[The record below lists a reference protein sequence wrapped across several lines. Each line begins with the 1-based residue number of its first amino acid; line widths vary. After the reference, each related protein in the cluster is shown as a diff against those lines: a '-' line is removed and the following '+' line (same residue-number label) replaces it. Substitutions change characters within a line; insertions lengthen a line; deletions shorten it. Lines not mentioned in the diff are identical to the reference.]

1 MQNIELFFSENSI
14 LEGEHM
20 KVDSIKTIAVLGAGT
35 MGHGIAELAA
45 LAGYNVH
52 LYDIKDEFV
61 QKGLQQIKWSLDKLV
76 EKGRLGTSQAQSAV
90 ERISLFTNV
99 EQAVKAADFV
109 IEAAPENLKLKHEL
123 FTQIEKAAPQHAV
136 LATNTSSLPITDI
149 AKATKDPN
157 RVVGMHYFNP
167 PMLML
172 LVEVVRGQQTS
183 DETVEVTVE
192 LSKKLGKTPV
202 VCRKDTRGFITSAIF
217 EGFVGEPMW
226 IASRARTSFKSIDAV
241 MKYKEGFPMGPFELA
256 DLTGLD
262 IGYNVRR
269 EAGFPNP
276 PVLEEKVKANQLG
289 RKTKKGFYDYN
300 AVGVDYGPD
309 DAKDFDPLPI
319 YAMMANIGARLV
331 EQGVAPPADIDLA
344 MQLGGGFPKG
354 PITKADE
361 IGLDKILR
369 ALDDLKAKYKDDRYE
384 APKILREMV
393 ATGKLGLKSGE
404 GFYKYGKEAKEYK
417 AIKIEIAKEA
427 QIGWLILNRPGRL
440 NAINND
446 TRLELPRA
454 LQELYENPDVRVII
468 IRGAG
473 DRAFSV
479 GADITE
485 FGGEIRP
492 HLVVELG
499 EFFNAPQKCPKPVI
513 AAIDGFALGGG
524 LELALA
530 CDFRIAT
537 RRSELGQP
545 EIHLGLIPGGGGTQR
560 LTRLIG
566 LSKAKELVMLGE
578 RISAE
583 RALELG
589 LIDQM
594 VENEN
599 FEQGIRAF
607 ALKLAGGPPVA
618 IRLAKQIMNAGAEA
632 PLEAA
637 LLMERAAFGILFSTE
652 DMMEGVNSF
661 LMKKKP
667 EFKGK

>member
-1 MQNIELFFSENSI
+1 
-14 LEGEHM
+14 M
-20 KVDSIKTIAVLGAGT
+20 KTDAIKTVAVLGAGT

-45 LAGYNVH
+45 LAGYDVH
-52 LYDIKDEFV
+52 LYDIKDELV
-61 QKGLQQIKWSLDKLV
+61 QKGFQQIKWSLDKLV
-76 EKGRLGTSQAQSAV
+76 EKGRLSAHQAQNAHEKIKS
-90 ERISLFTNV
+90 FTNL
-99 EQAVKAADFV
+99 EQAVKTADFV
-109 IEAAPENLKLKHEL
+109 IEAAPENLKLKHAL
-123 FTQIEKAAPQHAV
+123 FTQIEKAALPHAV

-149 AKATKDPN
+149 AAATQNPK

-167 PMLML
+167 PMLMP
-172 LVEVVRGQQTS
+172 LVEVVRGQETS
-183 DETVEVTVE
+183 DESVEITVE
-192 LSKKLGKTPV
+192 LSKRFGKTPV
-202 VCRKDTRGFITSAIF
+202 VCQKDTRGFITSAIF

-226 IASRARTSFKSIDAV
+226 IVSRETISIKKIDAV

-262 IGYNVRR
+262 IGYNVRK

-276 PVLEEKVKANQLG
+276 PVLEEKVRAGQLG

-300 AVGVDYGPD
+300 ATGVDYGPD

-319 YAMMANIGARLV
+319 YAMMTGIGARLL
-331 EQGVAPPADIDLA
+331 EQGVAPAKDIDLA
-344 MQLGGGFPKG
+344 MQLGGGFPQG
-354 PITKADE
+354 PMTRADQ
-361 IGLDKILR
+361 IGLDKILN
-369 ALDDLKAKYKDDRYE
+369 ALDAMKAKYKDERYE
-384 APKILREMV
+384 APQILREMV
-393 ATGKLGLKSGE
+393 AAGKRGVKSGE
-404 GFYKYGKEAKEYK
+404 GFYRYGKAAKEYK
-417 AIKIEIAKEA
+417 AIKIEIEKNAK
-427 QIGWLILNRPGRL
+427 IGWLILNRPGRM

-454 LQELYENPDVRVII
+454 LQELNEDQDVRVIV

-492 HLVVELG
+492 HWVVELG
-499 EFFNAPQKCPKPVI
+499 EFFSAPHHCHKPVI
-513 AAIDGFALGGG
+513 AALDGFCLGGG

-537 RRSELGQP
+537 RRCELGQP

-583 RALELG
+583 RALGLG
-589 LIDQM
+589 LIDHM
-594 VENEN
+594 VENEK
-599 FEQGIRAF
+599 FEQGVKAY
-607 ALKLAGGPPVA
+607 AEKLAGGPPIA
-618 IRLAKQIMNAGAEA
+618 IRLAKQIMNAGSES

-637 LLMERAAFGILFSTE
+637 LLMEREAFGILFATE

>member
-1 MQNIELFFSENSI
+1 MKIEL
-14 LEGEHM
+14 
-20 KVDSIKTIAVLGAGT
+20 VKTIAVLGAGT

-45 LAGYNVH
+45 LAGYRVH
-52 LYDIKDEFV
+52 LYDINEEFA

-76 EKGRLGTSQAQSAV
+76 EKGRLSANQSQNA
-90 ERISLFTNV
+90 ISQIATFTNLEKTV
-99 EQAVKAADFV
+99 NTADFV
-109 IEAAPENLKLKHEL
+109 IEAAPEKLKLKHEI
-123 FTQIEKAAPQHAV
+123 FATIEKAAPAHAV
-136 LATNTSSLPITDI
+136 LATNTSSLPITEI
-149 AKATKDPN
+149 AAIANEPG
-157 RVVGMHYFNP
+157 RVVGMHFFNP
-167 PMLML
+167 PMLMP
-172 LVEVVRGQQTS
+172 LVEVIKGQQTS
-183 DETVEVTVE
+183 DASVELTVA
-192 LSKKLGKTPV
+192 LSKKFGKTPV
-202 VCRKDTRGFITSAIF
+202 VCRKDTRGFITSAMF

-226 IASRARTSFKSIDAV
+226 IASRQKVNIKNIDAV

-256 DLTGLD
+256 DLMGLD
-262 IGYNVRR
+262 IGYNVRK

-276 PVLEEKVKANQLG
+276 PVLEEKVRSGHLG
-289 RKTKKGFYDYN
+289 RKTKRGFYDY
-300 AVGVDYGPD
+300 ASVGVDYGPD

-319 YAMMANIGARLV
+319 YAMMTNIGARLV

-354 PITKADE
+354 PMTKADE
-361 IGLDKILR
+361 IGLDKILQ
-369 ALDDLKAKYKDDRYE
+369 ALDAMHAANKEERYE
-384 APKILREMV
+384 APKILRELV
-393 ATGKLGLKSGE
+393 AAGKLGVASGE
-404 GFYKYGKEAKEYK
+404 GFYKHGKEAKEYK
-417 AIKIEIAKEA
+417 AIKIEIEKDSKIA
-427 QIGWLILNRPGRL
+427 WLILNRPGRL

-454 LQELYENPDVRVII
+454 LQELNENAEVRAIV

-485 FGGEIRP
+485 FGAEVRP
-492 HLVVELG
+492 HIVVELG
-499 EFFNAPQKCPKPVI
+499 EFFSAPQRCNKPII
-513 AAIDGFALGGG
+513 AAMDGFCLGGG

-537 RRSELGQP
+537 RRCELGQP

-583 RALELG
+583 RAFDLG
-589 LIDQM
+589 LIDRIT
-594 VENEN
+594 ENEA
-599 FEQGIRAF
+599 FVHDVRAF
-607 ALKLAGGPPVA
+607 AEKLAAGPPVA

-637 LLMERAAFGILFSTE
+637 LLMEREAFGILFATE
-652 DMMEGVNSF
+652 DMLEGVNSF

-667 EFKGK
+667 EFQGK

>member
-1 MQNIELFFSENSI
+1 MRIE
-14 LEGEHM
+14 
-20 KVDSIKTIAVLGAGT
+20 SIKTVAVLGAGT

-45 LAGYNVH
+45 LAGYQTH
-52 LYDIKDEFV
+52 LYDIQDEFV
-61 QKGLQQIKWSLDKLV
+61 RKGLQQIQWSLAKLV
-76 EKGRLGTSQAQSAV
+76 EKGRLSASQAQEAATK
-90 ERISLFTNV
+90 IKTFTSV
-99 EQAVKAADFV
+99 AQAVHAADFV

-123 FTQIEKAAPQHAV
+123 LATVEKNAPQHAI

-149 AKATKDPN
+149 AKAIKAQD

-167 PMLML
+167 PMLMP
-172 LVEVVRGQQTS
+172 LVEVVCGQQTS
-183 DETVEVTVE
+183 SETVEITVE
-192 LSKKLGKTPV
+192 LARKLGKTPV
-202 VCRKDTRGFITSAIF
+202 VCRKDTRGFITSAVF

-226 IASRARTSFKSIDAV
+226 IASREAISIKNVDAV

-262 IGYNVRR
+262 IGYNVRK

-276 PVLEEKVKANQLG
+276 PVLEAKVKANELG
-289 RKTKKGFYDYN
+289 RKTQKGFYDYR
-300 AVGVDYGPD
+300 AAGVDYGPD
-309 DAKDFDPLPI
+309 DAKGFDPLPI

-331 EQGVAPPADIDLA
+331 EQGVAPPSDIDLA

-354 PITKADE
+354 PMTRADE
-361 IGLDKILR
+361 IGLDRIVQV
-369 ALDDLKAKYKDDRYE
+369 LDEMKTRYKDERYE

-393 ATGKLGLKSGE
+393 ATGKLGVKAGE
-404 GFYKYGKEAKEYK
+404 GFYKYGREAKEYK
-417 AIKIEIAKEA
+417 AIKIEIEKEA
-427 QIGWLILNRPGRL
+427 RIGWLILNRPGRL

-454 LQELYENPDVRVII
+454 LQELTEHPEVRVIV

-499 EFFNAPQKCPKPVI
+499 EFFGAPQRCLKPVI
-513 AAIDGFALGGG
+513 AAMDGFCLGGG

-537 RRSELGQP
+537 QRCELGQP

-566 LSKAKELVMLGE
+566 LAKAKELVMLGE
-578 RISAE
+578 RISAKS
-583 RALELG
+583 ALELG
-589 LIDQM
+589 LIDRLVQ
-594 VENEN
+594 NDT
-599 FEQGIRAF
+599 FESDVRAF
-607 ALKLAGGPPVA
+607 AEKLAAGPPVA
-618 IRLAKQIMNAGAEA
+618 IRLAKQIMNAGIDA

-637 LLMERAAFGILFSTE
+637 LLMEREAFGILFATE

-661 LMKKKP
+661 LVKRKP
-667 EFKGK
+667 QFQGK

>member
-1 MQNIELFFSENSI
+1 MFKGNP
-14 LEGEHM
+14 
-20 KVDSIKTIAVLGAGT
+20 
-35 MGHGIAELAA
+35 A
-45 LAGYNVH
+45 LRSC
-52 LYDIKDEFV
+52 DE
-61 QKGLQQIKWSLDKLV
+61 
-76 EKGRLGTSQAQSAV
+76 AV
-90 ERISLFTNV
+90 EI
-99 EQAVKAADFV
+99 
-109 IEAAPENLKLKHEL
+109 
-123 FTQIEKAAPQHAV
+123 
-136 LATNTSSLPITDI
+136 
-149 AKATKDPN
+149 
-157 RVVGMHYFNP
+157 
-167 PMLML
+167 
-172 LVEVVRGQQTS
+172 
-183 DETVEVTVE
+183 TVE
-192 LSKKLGKTPV
+192 LSKKFGKTPV
-202 VCRKDTRGFITSAIF
+202 VCRKDTRGFITSAVF

-226 IASRARTSFKSIDAV
+226 IASREKVSIKNIDAV

-262 IGYNVRR
+262 IGYNIRR

-300 AVGVDYGPD
+300 AAGVDYGPD

-319 YAMMANIGARLV
+319 YAMMANIAARLV

-354 PITKADE
+354 PVTKADE

-369 ALDDLKAKYKDDRYE
+369 ALDDMKAQYKDDRYE
-384 APKILREMV
+384 APNILREMV
-393 ATGKLGLKSGE
+393 AAGKLGVKSGE

-417 AIKIEIAKEA
+417 AIKIEIEREAKL
-427 QIGWLILNRPGRL
+427 GWLILNRPGRL

-492 HLVVELG
+492 HLVIELG
-499 EFFNAPQKCPKPVI
+499 EFFSAPQKCPKPVI

-524 LELALA
+524 LELSLA

-537 RRSELGQP
+537 KRSELGQP

-566 LSKAKELVMLGE
+566 LSRAKELVMLGE

-589 LIDQM
+589 LIDQI
-594 VENEN
+594 VENEK
-599 FEQGIRAF
+599 FEQDVRAF
-607 ALKLAGGPPVA
+607 AEKLAGGPPIA

-637 LLMERAAFGILFSTE
+637 LLMEREAFGILFSTE

-667 EFKGK
+667 EFKGR